1 MSSPSPSSSSCCGG
15 SRTIK
20 LFCPALS
27 KLVPFVALEDH
38 GLDMGTIAQ
47 TFGLDPSTLRLNG
60 HFLSRGANLISS
72 VTWNSLLSFFAA
84 RGFSTG
90 SSDRDAVV
98 VDGKPCA
105 QDPGWHDSSSSA
117 NTKTRTIEDDNV
129 GIKRKRRLE
138 DANLLEKRKRENS
151 KSVCNATVNT
161 GNTNPRT
168 VEDDSIIKQKSGSDD
183 VNLLRKRRMDQ
194 CESGKLVNLSN
205 VVPTITQFTCS
216 SISRNLKRPREDD
229 LVLSAATPKR
239 RWF

>member
-151 KSVCNATVNT
+151 KS
-161 GNTNPRT
+161 
-168 VEDDSIIKQKSGSDD
+168 
-183 VNLLRKRRMDQ
+183 
-194 CESGKLVNLSN
+194 GKLVNLSN